1 MKKII
6 FTIACIILLMMLP
19 GCWNRRELNTLAIVQ
34 AVGIDRTEDGQ
45 INVSLQILKPSA
57 IKTSTSEKAG
67 GSKSV
72 WVVTSKGK
80 TVFDAIRNASMQ
92 TDRKA
97 YFSHNTVYVLS
108 EEIAKEGLGDE
119 LDLLSRDA
127 EFRQTPYVFISRRK
141 AEEIVRGEH
150 EQEKI
155 PGQAI
160 EKLAKL
166 TSAASKIPKIQ
177 LIDLLKNLA
186 SKTNDSIIP
195 GIELISGDQE
205 PSTKNLVKLEGT
217 AILKRDK
224 LIGWFDGKETR
235 GVLWIL
241 GEVKSGI
248 LVIQTPGDE
257 TKKSV
262 IEIIKATSRIV
273 PERER
278 ADGNLVLTVNV
289 HVEGN
294 LGEEM
299 GNADLVKTE
308 SFKELEKETAS
319 VIEDEINSALN
330 KAQHWDVDIFKFGTE
345 VHRQFPE
352 EWPELE
358 KNWREE
364 FQKIQVNIVVD
375 VKLHWTGF
383 MKKPI
388 HLINNEGEESK

>member
-1 MKKII
+1 MKKMIS
-6 FTIACIILLMMLP
+6 TISCIVLLMMLP

-45 INVSLQILKPSA
+45 INVSLQLLKPSE
-57 IKTSTSEKAG
+57 IKASTSEKAG

-72 WVVTSKGK
+72 WVVSSKGE

-97 YFSHNTVYVLS
+97 YFSHNTVYILS
-108 EEIAKEGLGDE
+108 EEIARAGIGDE

-127 EFRQTPYVFISRRK
+127 EFRKTPYVFISKRK
-141 AEEIVRGEH
+141 AEDIIRSEH

-166 TSAASKIPKIQ
+166 TSVASKIPKIQ
-177 LIDLLKNLA
+177 LIDLIKNLA

-195 GIELISGDQE
+195 GIELIQGDQE
-205 PSTKNLVKLEGT
+205 SSAKNLVKLEGT
-217 AILKRDK
+217 AILKKDK
-224 LIGWFDGKETR
+224 LIGWFNPSETR

-241 GEVKSGI
+241 GNVKSGI
-248 LVIQTPGDE
+248 IVIPTPGDE
-257 TKKSV
+257 TKKSA

-273 PERER
+273 PERV
-278 ADGNLVLTVNV
+278 DGNIVLTVNV
-289 HVEGN
+289 HVVGN
-294 LGEEM
+294 LGEQM
-299 GNADLVKTE
+299 GNADLVKPE

-319 VIEDEINSALN
+319 VIEDEISSALD
-330 KAQHWDVDIFKFGTE
+330 KAQRWEVDIFKFGTE

-364 FQKIQVNIVVD
+364 FQNIQVEIVVD

-388 HLINNEGEESK
+388 HFTNNEGEESK